1 MTYTLARNAAAPA
14 GLIRAMPPLFPVCLH
29 GLAATSIVVGLV
41 CAGWIAVDVV
51 RRPQKMWIMALVG
64 PLTALFGGI
73 V

>member
-1 MTYTLARNAAAPA
+1 
-14 GLIRAMPPLFPVCLH
+14 MPPLFPVCLH